1 VAVKKTSVYL
11 PEHLKRALSARA
23 ATTRRSEADILR
35 AAVEAAVATG
45 VTSPTAASSAG
56 AGSQAVERPVP
67 GRLVGVGVGPGDADL
82 LTVRALT
89 ALRRADRVLAPA
101 TAPDATGRAETIV
114 REAAPDVRVE
124 RVPFEMHPDLAARTE
139 AMRLVATR
147 VTGHLDAGD
156 EVAFITLGDPLTYS
170 TFSSL
175 ADAVDARRP
184 GTTVEVVPGI
194 MAFQSLASRT
204 GTTLVDERQRLSVR
218 TALDGDDDPELA
230 RDLADPECTVVLY
243 KGGRHLP
250 ALTEAARQA
259 GRLDGAVVGELLG
272 MSGQRVGSLEQLGEA
287 PASYLATV
295 ILPAPEGAVAP
306 TPPGGALPDAVDG
319 VAEIDEIDEFDD
331 PAAALPDEGP
341 EGSDRDPGDARVGA
355 S

>member
-1 VAVKKTSVYL
+1 VKKTSVYL

-23 ATTRRSEADILR
+23 ATTRRSEADVLR

-45 VTSPTAASSAG
+45 ATAPTAASAAG
-56 AGSQAVERPVP
+56 PGNRAVERPVP

-147 VTGHLDAGD
+147 VTGYLDAGD

-170 TFSSL
+170 TFAAL
-175 ADAVDARRP
+175 ADAVEQQRP
-184 GTTVEVVPGI
+184 QTVVEVVPGI
-194 MAFQSLASRT
+194 MAFQSLAART
-204 GTTLVDERQRLSVR
+204 RTTLVDERQRLTIR
-218 TALDGDDDPELA
+218 TALDGDDLTSDGLGLDDPT
-230 RDLADPECTVVLY
+230 CTVVVY

-250 ALTEAARQA
+250 ELADAARA
-259 GRLDGAVVGELLG
+259 TNRLDRAVAGELLG
-272 MSGQRVGSLEQLGEA
+272 MSGERVGSLDELATG
-287 PASYLATV
+287 PAGYLATV
-295 ILPAPEGAVAP
+295 ILPAQEN
-306 TPPGGALPDAVDG
+306 
-319 VAEIDEIDEFDD
+319 
-331 PAAALPDEGP
+331 
-341 EGSDRDPGDARVGA
+341 DR
-355 S
+355 

>member
-1 VAVKKTSVYL
+1 MRKTSVYL
-11 PEHLKRALSARA
+11 PDHLKRALTARA
-23 ATTRRSEADILR
+23 SATRRSEAEVLR
-35 AAVEAAVATG
+35 AAVELEVRARGPAAVKA
-45 VTSPTAASSAG
+45 VIAQDSP
-56 AGSQAVERPVP
+56 QP
-67 GRLVGVGVGPGDADL
+67 GRLVGVGVGPGDPDL
-82 LTVRALT
+82 LTMRALH
-89 ALRRADRVLAPA
+89 ALRRADRVLGPS
-101 TAPDATGRAETIV
+101 TAPDAIGRAETIL
-114 REAAPDVRVE
+114 REAAPDVPVE
-124 RVPFEMHPDLAARTE
+124 RVAFAMHPDAEVRAR
-139 AMRLVATR
+139 AMGEIADTVA
-147 VTGHLDAGD
+147 GYLDSGD

-175 ADAVDARRP
+175 ADAVEARRP
-184 GTTVEVVPGI
+184 GTEVEVVPGI

-218 TALDGDDDPELA
+218 TALDGDDDPDLA

-272 MSGQRVGSLEQLGEA
+272 MSGQRVGPLWQLGEA

-306 TPPGGALPDAVDG
+306 TPPAGSLADGVDGADDSEDAVEG
-319 VAEIDEIDEFDD
+319 FDD
-331 PAAALPDEGP
+331 AAAAVRPDEADQSD
-341 EGSDRDPGDARVGA
+341 EGSDRDPGDARIGA